1 MPDQVA
7 VKANSAILV
16 TGAAGFI
23 GSHLVDRLLAGGHRV
38 IGVDNFSRGCE
49 LNIASASANDNFTLL
64 RADLS
69 DEAQVMNV
77 VLPATRNHG
86 IATIWHMAAN
96 SDIPAGVQ
104 DAKID
109 FRDTFLTTFHTL
121 ELLRV
126 IGATRFVF
134 ASSSAV
140 YGEQSCA
147 LREDSGPLLP
157 ISNYGAMKL
166 ASEASISAATT
177 NAVENA
183 WIFRFPNVVGSRGT
197 HGIIFDLL
205 HKLLRRRDEL
215 EVLGDGRQQKPYLHV
230 DTLLDAMFYIVAHG
244 SERVNLFNIG
254 PPDEGVSVREIAA
267 CVLEASDNA
276 DTPIRYTGGDRGWPG
291 DVPRFRY
298 CIDKLVALGWQPS
311 QSSHEAI
318 RQAVREL
325 ATEIHP

>member
-1 MPDQVA
+1 MSDQAA
-7 VKANSAILV
+7 VKKKSAILV

-23 GSHLVDRLLAGGHRV
+23 GSHLVDRLLADGDRV
-38 IGVDNFSRGCE
+38 IGVDNFSRGSE
-49 LNIASASANDNFTLL
+49 RNITSASANDNFTMLH
-64 RADLS
+64 ADLS
-69 DEAQVMNV
+69 DEAQVMDV
-77 VLPATRNHG
+77 VLPATRDHG

-104 DAKID
+104 DANVD

-121 ELLRV
+121 ELLRA
-126 IGATRFVF
+126 IGASRFVF

-140 YGEQSCA
+140 YGEQSGA

-177 NAVENA
+177 NAVKYA

-230 DTLLDAMFYIVAHG
+230 DTLLDAMFYIVARG
-244 SERVNLFNIG
+244 RERVNLFNIG
-254 PPDEGVSVREIAA
+254 PPDEGVSVGEIAA

-276 DTPIRYTGGDRGWPG
+276 GTPIRYTGGDRGWPG

-298 CIDKLVALGWQPS
+298 CMDKLVALGWQPS

-325 ATEIHP
+325 ATEIRP

>member
-1 MPDQVA
+1 MSNQGA
-7 VKANSAILV
+7 VRGNSAILV

-23 GSHLVDRLLAGGHRV
+23 GSHLVDRLLARGHRV

-49 LNIASASANDNFTLL
+49 RNIVSACASEKFTVL

-69 DEAQVMNV
+69 DEAQVLNV
-77 VLPATRNHG
+77 VLPATRNQG

-96 SDIPAGVQ
+96 SDIPAGVR
-104 DAKID
+104 DAKVD

-121 ELLRV
+121 ELLRA

-140 YGEQSCA
+140 YGEQSGA
-147 LREDSGPLLP
+147 LRENSGPLLP

-177 NAVENA
+177 NSVEIA
-183 WIFRFPNVVGSRGT
+183 WIFRFPNVVGPRGT

-230 DTLLDAMFYIVAHG
+230 EMLLDAMFYVVAHG
-244 SERVNLFNIG
+244 NERVNLFNIG
-254 PPDEGVSVREIAA
+254 PPDEGVSVGEIAA
-267 CVLEASDNA
+267 CVLEASGNPG
-276 DTPIRYTGGDRGWPG
+276 TPIRYTGGDRGWPG
-291 DVPRFRY
+291 DVPCFRY
-298 CIDKLVALGWQPS
+298 CIDKLVALGWKPG
-311 QSSHEAI
+311 QSSHDAI